1 MYNHKCRLAPFWH
14 QNNVVIYD
22 TFVENG
28 GPFKIL
34 IFQIL
39 QFWRNLWSRWS
50 WGGHLT
56 PSSCLSGSHS
66 GSHWSSL
73 GLMLGHI
80 WTLRGILGVPR
91 TLLWLTFGA
100 ILAYPLLSWI
110 DLCVT
115 RLLCGTLWVTCIHF
129 LCIMSLLFFCAI
141 FGVKRQ
147 RLARRST

>member
-1 MYNHKCRLAPFWH
+1 MSSGGVLGWPLVSLGVTLK
-14 QNNVVIYD
+14 VIGAH
-22 TFVENG
+22 V
-28 GPFKIL
+28 
-34 IFQIL
+34 
-39 QFWRNLWSRWS
+39 
-50 WGGHLT
+50 
-56 PSSCLSGSHS
+56 GSHFDYL
-66 GSHWSSL
+66 GSHWRSL
-73 GLMLGHI
+73 GLMLAHI
-80 WTLRGILGVPR
+80 LTLRGILGVPR

>member
-1 MYNHKCRLAPFWH
+1 MTFW
-14 QNNVVIYD
+14 
-22 TFVENG
+22 
-28 GPFKIL
+28 K
-34 IFQIL
+34 
-39 QFWRNLWSRWS
+39 
-50 WGGHLT
+50 GHRCHL
-56 PSSCLSGSHS
+56 

-115 RLLCGTLWVTCIHF
+115 RLLCGTLWVICIHF
-129 LCIMSLLFFCAI
+129 LCIMSLLFFCACI
-141 FGVKRQ
+141 FCVLCHYCSYMLSALFIPYAYFVGITCGLSGNYVHYVHPGLWCQ
-147 RLARRST
+147 EPQSATAPTPLVLN